1 MKILT
6 AILFLLGPGK
16 NEFYFLDC
24 SHKMKIIPKIVFPM
38 AEKKITVLIAIS
50 RDDDGNE
57 VSQFTTTLGN
67 SREEGRDPCIIQNV
81 STHTSLLPGL
91 PPEV

>member
-1 MKILT
+1 MK
-6 AILFLLGPGK
+6 
-16 NEFYFLDC
+16 
-24 SHKMKIIPKIVFPM
+24 IPKIVFPM

-81 STHTSLLPGL
+81 STHTSLPGL
-91 PPEV
+91 PPERFRFALLVRQRETLTRHQAE